1 MCIRDRLH
9 GMKTFE
15 KERLDV
21 LILYGASMLVKNC
34 VTLREIFLQIIQ
46 NNQKL
51 LYPVESLNKETG
63 YGFTGWIEHNRVII
77 GNRAMMQRHDIEL
90 PSMDY
95 ENKYTKNGRMAPVSY
110 THLPASRAPAR
121 RKSSCA

>member
-1 MCIRDRLH
+1 
-9 GMKTFE
+9 
-15 KERLDV
+15 
-21 LILYGASMLVKNC
+21 MLVKNC

-95 ENKYTKNGRMAPVSY
+95 ELSLIHIFRESGRW
-110 THLPASRAPAR
+110 PASALP
-121 RKSSCA
+121 